1 MTFIKNRNLC
11 LFSQKKRRIGTEGMI
26 CVFSAVIENKKRQF
40 VHSVNIYLYIKRNG
54 KTEKETLKENLSIL
68 GDNL

>member
-1 MTFIKNRNLC
+1 M
-11 LFSQKKRRIGTEGMI
+11 GTEGMI
-26 CVFSAVIENKKRQF
+26 YIFSAVIENKKRQF

-54 KTEKETLKENLSIL
+54 KTEKETLKENLSIP